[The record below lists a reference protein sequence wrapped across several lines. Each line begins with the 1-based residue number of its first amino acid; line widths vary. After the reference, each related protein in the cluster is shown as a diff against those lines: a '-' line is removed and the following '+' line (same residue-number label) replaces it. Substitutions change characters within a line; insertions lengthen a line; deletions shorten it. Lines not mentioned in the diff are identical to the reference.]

1 MTTRASQVL
10 SDLHWTEKYR
20 PHTLDDVALEPDTRT
35 LLEAYLAAGEIPHL
49 LLGGPPG
56 SGKTTVSRIL
66 LDQLDCATLT
76 LNASSERGI
85 DVVREK
91 IGTFVTAVSPF
102 RWNVVFLD
110 EADQMTPD
118 AQTAMRNLIE
128 SYADQARF
136 VLTANQVHRIIGPI
150 QSRCQVLTFGRP
162 PLKERYRILVRVLE
176 SEGIEFEK
184 ATALAYAEKFPDLRR
199 LLHQAQRRY
208 LTAGADGT
216 LPPVTADSSEVTGVD
231 LFKMLCDKSWT
242 GLRRVAASGDFDVQ
256 QGLRDLFYAIPDN
269 HARVGFLRHVIGRGV
284 HETGFTP
291 DPVVLFLAVTAE
303 AMEGL

>member
-1 MTTRASQVL
+1 MTTSQVL
-10 SDLHWTEKYR
+10 KELHWTEKYR
-20 PHTLDDVALEPDTRT
+20 PHTLDDVALEPETRT
-35 LLEAYLAAGEIPHL
+35 LLEAYLSAGEIPHL

-56 SGKTTVSRIL
+56 SGKTTVARII
-66 LDQLDCATLT
+66 LDTLDCATLT

-91 IGTFVTAVSPF
+91 IGTFVTAVSQF
-102 RWNVVFLD
+102 DWNIVFLD
-110 EADQMTPD
+110 EADQMTAD

-136 VLTANQVHRIIGPI
+136 ILTANQVHKVIGPI
-150 QSRCQVLTFGRP
+150 QSRCQVLTLGRP
-162 PLKERYRILVRVLE
+162 PLKERYRILTRVLE
-176 SEGIEFEK
+176 AEDIRYDK

-199 LLHQAQRRY
+199 LLHQTQRRY
-208 LTAGADGT
+208 LVAGADGT
-216 LPPVTADSSEVTGVD
+216 LPPVSADTGETTGAD
-231 LFKMLCDKSWT
+231 LFQMLTSKSWT
-242 GLRRVAASGDFDVQ
+242 GLRRVTTSGDFDVQ
-256 QGLRDLFYAIPDN
+256 QGLRDLFYAIPDD
-269 HARVGFLRHVIGRGV
+269 HPRVGFLRHVIGRGV